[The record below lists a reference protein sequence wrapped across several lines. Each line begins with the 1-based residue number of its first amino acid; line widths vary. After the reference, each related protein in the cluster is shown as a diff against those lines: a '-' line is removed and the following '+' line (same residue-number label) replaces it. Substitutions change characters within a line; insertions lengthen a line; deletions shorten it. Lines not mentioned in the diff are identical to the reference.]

1 MNEFLSRFVLVMR
14 GKLMEVYPDFEKNT
28 IHEMLLVIVGKGGF
42 DQQIAPG
49 SSSASSDFSEDLWKT
64 VWEEVK
70 EMCRFAGEVG
80 ICGEMLREYR
90 FRWAREKMEE
100 TEFYQ
105 NEEGSEQD
113 SGAEEPKVV
122 ALPKRRAKINYKIY
136 GLDLS
141 DSKWSQ
147 VADKI
152 HEAEKIIW
160 PQEPKRIDGK
170 CKIITDKILSSQ
182 EKDYSFTLIAE
193 WVQLLQPS
201 RVDWINLLD
210 RLKKQNASLYL
221 KVFRDF
227 SSLSVFEL
235 LLPFNFEMIAVN
247 VLGEE
252 SFKTNI
258 RDYSKLIDAHARD
271 NRLEDAKRIIKKMSK
286 HEIVLD
292 ILTSTTMV
300 HIYSKAGDLDRANA
314 AFESLRTQGFL
325 PDMGVYNSMIL
336 AYVNAGDPKKG
347 ESLMR
352 EMEARDIKPSK
363 EIFMALL
370 RSFV

>member
-1 MNEFLSRFVLVMR
+1 MAKRR
-14 GKLMEVYPDFEKNT
+14 CCQ
-28 IHEMLLVIVGKGGF
+28 IVR
-42 DQQIAPG
+42 G
-49 SSSASSDFSEDLWKT
+49 SSLASSDFSEDLWKT
-64 VWEEVK
+64 VWEED
-70 EMCRFAGEVG
+70 E
-80 ICGEMLREYR
+80 I
-90 FRWAREKMEE
+90 
-100 TEFYQ
+100 
-105 NEEGSEQD
+105 GSERD

-122 ALPKRRAKINYKIY
+122 ALPKRRAEINYKIY

-182 EKDYSFTLIAE
+182 EKDDSFTLIAE

-221 KVFRDF
+221 K
-227 SSLSVFEL
+227 
-235 LLPFNFEMIAVN
+235 IAVN

-252 SFKTNI
+252 SFETNI

-271 NRLEDAKRIIKKMSK
+271 NRLEDAKRIVKKMSEN
-286 HEIVLD
+286 EIVLD

-300 HIYSKAGDLDRANA
+300 HMYSKAGDLDRANA

-325 PDMGVYNSMIL
+325 PDMGVYNFMIL

-370 RSFV
+370 RSFVQHGDVNGAQRIATKMHRQDVVEAQQRWPFLSQQCLQKRSPGDGRETKTPLELFLEGGYPYKSEMLHLASDKESLSNTGSTSEEG